1 MAVDEEEVGDKVCSE
16 VNAFLRKVEKDADC
30 AEKFHMATFVFNV
43 PQEEIGSKSEGW
55 IYGGGFGPK
64 RGRTRSH
71 PALGEDSDS
80 DGDIEVPRFQS
91 LDCGEDSDG
100 DLEVERD
107 AKVVE
112 EVVVLEHMTH
122 TDLAQVG
129 LQVWRGA
136 LLLADWLLQNR
147 DQVREKSILEV
158 GAGTGLASLISAR
171 CDASSVL
178 ATDLKDQAVLDLLQ
192 RNITRNASLADGK
205 VSVMPLDFN
214 DDLAHVTDL
223 EKIDLVLA
231 GDVIYDDTITDS
243 FVKFLLR
250 LRQNLSGPLKALVTL
265 EKRVVFTVA
274 DLEERCPAYEHLMT
288 RLEEEKERM
297 VVKQIEIDWEQHLC
311 YERSNE
317 LVLLQIQVL

>member
-1 MAVDEEEVGDKVCSE
+1 M
-16 VNAFLRKVEKDADC
+16 
-30 AEKFHMATFVFNV
+30 
-43 PQEEIGSKSEGW
+43 
-55 IYGGGFGPK
+55 
-64 RGRTRSH
+64 
-71 PALGEDSDS
+71 
-80 DGDIEVPRFQS
+80 
-91 LDCGEDSDG
+91 
-100 DLEVERD
+100 
-107 AKVVE
+107 
-112 EVVVLEHMTH
+112 
-122 TDLAQVG
+122 
-129 LQVWRGA
+129 
-136 LLLADWLLQNR
+136 
-147 DQVREKSILEV
+147 
-158 GAGTGLASLISAR
+158 
-171 CDASSVL
+171 
-178 ATDLKDQAVLDLLQ
+178 LQ

-288 RLEEEKERM
+288 RLEEEKERV

>member
-1 MAVDEEEVGDKVCSE
+1 MAVDEEELGDKVCSE
-16 VNAFLRKVEKDADC
+16 VNAFLKKVEKDADC
-30 AEKFHMATFVFNV
+30 AEHFHLAKFIFNV
-43 PQEEIGSKSEGW
+43 PQEETGSKSEGW
-55 IYGGGFGPK
+55 IYGGGFGPT

-91 LDCGEDSDG
+91 LDCVEDSDG

-107 AKVVE
+107 SKVVE
-112 EVVVLEHMTH
+112 EIVVLEHMTH

-147 DQVREKSILEV
+147 GEVREKSVLEV
-158 GAGTGLASLISAR
+158 GAGTGLASLIAAR
-171 CDASSVL
+171 CGASVL
-178 ATDLKDQAVLDLLQ
+178 ATDLKDQVVLDLLQ
-192 RNITRNASLADGK
+192 RNVTRNTSLADGK

-214 DDLAHVTDL
+214 DDLTQVTGL
-223 EKIDLVLA
+223 EKVDLVLA

-250 LRQNLSGPLKALVTL
+250 LRHQSSRPLKALVTL
-265 EKRVVFTVA
+265 ERRVVFTVA
-274 DLEERCPAYEHLMT
+274 DLEERCPAFEHLMS
-288 RLEEEKERM
+288 RLEEEKERV
-297 VVKQIEIDWEQHLC
+297 VVKELGIDWEQNLC

-317 LVLLQIQVL
+317 LVLLQVLVL